1 MYREIMTLREVVE
14 VIKAEGPPYVATCH
28 VTEGVYLADHNDNG
42 EFEVNI
48 YVKLKLSE
56 LKTIYEYFDLLWFDW
71 VAESDFFYYDVWRPI
86 YSNDKK
92 KPRDIEYLKK
102 LGFISDS
109 FFDA

>member
-1 MYREIMTLREVVE
+1 MYRETMTLREVVE

-42 EFEVNI
+42 EFEINI

-71 VAESDFFYYDVWRPI
+71 AGESDFLYFDIWRPK
-86 YSNDKK
+86 YSNTNRKLNNLD
-92 KPRDIEYLKK
+92 DLKK
-102 LGFISDS
+102 LGFIL
-109 FFDA
+109 